1 MQQSNI
7 PVASKDIYTL
17 ITRDWHINLNK
28 TNSFKLKLSEF
39 GLSTLDINLMLN
51 SIEWK
56 YNVKIG
62 METVLPQT
70 TLDEF
75 VKEVTSTATPL
86 IDARKKPH
94 LKFSN

>member
-1 MQQSNI
+1 MQNLNLPITSE
-7 PVASKDIYTL
+7 DIYAL
-17 ITRDWHINLNK
+17 ISSSWHIKLNK

-39 GLSTLDINLMLN
+39 GLSTPDINLMLN

-62 METVLPQT
+62 METILPQV

-75 VKEVTSTATPL
+75 VKEVTSTASPL
-86 IDARKKPH
+86 IDTRKPR
-94 LKFSN
+94 LKFPN